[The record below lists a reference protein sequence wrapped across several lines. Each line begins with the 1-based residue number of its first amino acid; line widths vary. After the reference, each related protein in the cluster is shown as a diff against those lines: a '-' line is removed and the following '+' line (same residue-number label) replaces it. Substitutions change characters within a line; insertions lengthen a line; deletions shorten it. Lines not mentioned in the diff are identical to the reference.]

1 MTRDEKIKLMVEDD
15 LRMVRDNGNS
25 DDWLVDILLTGFVG
39 YQNQSEEEINAEFD
53 ERLLTE

>member
-15 LRMVRDNGNS
+15 LRMVRDTGNS

>member
-15 LRMVRDNGNS
+15 LRMVRDNGNN